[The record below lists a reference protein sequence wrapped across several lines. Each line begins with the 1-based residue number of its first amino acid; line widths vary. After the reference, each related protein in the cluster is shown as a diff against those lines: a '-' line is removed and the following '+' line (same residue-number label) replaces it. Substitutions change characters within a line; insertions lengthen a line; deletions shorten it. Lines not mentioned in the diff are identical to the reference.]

1 MRSLDTILSLLSPRH
16 FLSFPSYSVLG
27 LKSAYLEVDEEM
39 KGIFTFISE
48 LVNDVGA
55 HVSFVEKKM
64 HLIMISIPKSQ
75 FHNADFH

>member
-16 FLSFPSYSVLG
+16 FLSFQSYSVLG
-27 LKSAYLEVDEEM
+27 LKSAYLEADEEM

-55 HVSFVEKKM
+55 RFVCRKKI